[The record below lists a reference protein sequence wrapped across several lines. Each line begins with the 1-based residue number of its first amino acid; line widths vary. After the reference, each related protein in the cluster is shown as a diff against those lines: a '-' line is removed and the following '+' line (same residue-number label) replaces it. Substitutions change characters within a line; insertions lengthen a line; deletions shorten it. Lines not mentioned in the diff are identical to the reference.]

1 MCKIELSELLVVS
14 LSADSS
20 DAKER
25 PMREHLLQRPW
36 NGAPASDQAAYS
48 ARNEVLR
55 EENARLKDLV
65 VRLSAIIVQN
75 VIRKEK

>member
-1 MCKIELSELLVVS
+1 
-14 LSADSS
+14 
-20 DAKER
+20 
-25 PMREHLLQRPW
+25 MREHLLQHPW
-36 NGAPASDQAAYS
+36 NGAPVSDKAAYS

-75 VIRKEK
+75 AIRKEK

>member
-1 MCKIELSELLVVS
+1 
-14 LSADSS
+14 
-20 DAKER
+20 
-25 PMREHLLQRPW
+25 MREHLLQRPW